1 VPVFDAAIVAAK
13 TDGTVMIVS
22 AGHTDLRS
30 TRKAMARLE
39 AVGVHDL
46 IGTVVNRSTT
56 KVDDYSD
63 YFANGAPALKE
74 LPNSA

>member
-1 VPVFDAAIVAAK
+1 VL
-13 TDGTVMIVS
+13 IVS
-22 AGHTDLRS
+22 AAHTDIRS
-30 TRKAMARLE
+30 TRKALARLE
-39 AVGVHDL
+39 SVGVNDL

-63 YFANGAPALKE
+63 YFAAGPTLRE